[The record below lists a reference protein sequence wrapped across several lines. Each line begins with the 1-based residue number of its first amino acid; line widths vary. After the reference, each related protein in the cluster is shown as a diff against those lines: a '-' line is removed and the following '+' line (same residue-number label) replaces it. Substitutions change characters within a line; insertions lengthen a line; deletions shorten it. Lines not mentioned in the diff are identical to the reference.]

1 MTPRGTTR
9 FAGADPTRLPTGLD
23 LRAISIIEGVR
34 AGLAAALPVAASA
47 WLNQPLLSLA
57 ALGALLTCICDPGG
71 TLRRRLPV
79 LLGFVAAG
87 ALLLGGFG
95 FIRGFG
101 IVPTILLAGPALFCT
116 GYLRAWGAATQAL
129 GNLLAVVLLL
139 GTDDGLSL
147 NAALS
152 VAALFAA
159 GGAWALLLTL
169 VFWRIHP
176 FGPARRSVADVWDAL
191 AAHARMLQRL
201 LETEK
206 SGQELTPHHWE
217 AQARAGRGAI
227 RAAIERARDILMGT
241 AEQRGGISGP
251 AAQNMIRLEAAEQLF
266 ALMIALSD
274 HLEAAAPSRRPAGA
288 VLLRRLRPLLRV
300 MADATERETIA
311 RTPRLECTMAAMI
324 AAAAPDPSLARLARG
339 FAERLRV
346 ALKLVDPAQYLPGSG
361 IQGDAGI
368 TLRQRLIA
376 PLQANFTWASATMR
390 HAVRVASVVTMALA
404 ATLVWHGPYTHWLTI
419 TLVLVMQPF
428 FATTWQ
434 RTLERVGGT
443 LFGGIVAAALSA
455 LLHTRLHL
463 AGLLPVLGA
472 LALAVRQVSYAVYIA
487 VYTPVV
493 ILLVEQIRPL
503 EDQRSIALA
512 RAGFTI
518 LGGLIAVA
526 ANMIL
531 WPSWE
536 PEQVKSDLAK
546 AIAAHAAYAR
556 AVLRQTGADP
566 GAARRQAGLASN
578 NLEATLQRAM
588 HEPRRGQRDRLQAI
602 LVADAALRRIA
613 GRLVALSIDPQT
625 ACAASAAATRQWIM
639 ATLQALAEGN
649 PTEPRPETPSGIEGL
664 ERLARQVELLA
675 FSLRKAETRPTNAGA
690 RAKLPAMPAIAGAA
704 QE

>member
-1 MTPRGTTR
+1 MTPRGTSR
-9 FAGADPTRLPTGLD
+9 FSGADPMRLATGLD

-34 AGLAAALPVAASA
+34 AGLSAALPVAASV
-47 WLNQPLLSLA
+47 WLHQPLLSLA

-79 LLGFVAAG
+79 LAGFVAAG

-95 FIRGFG
+95 YLRGYG
-101 IVPTILLAGPALFCT
+101 ILPTVLAAGPVLFCL

-139 GTDDGLSL
+139 GTDDPLPL
-147 NAALS
+147 R
-152 VAALFAA
+152 VAVDVGTLFAA

-201 LETEK
+201 LETEIA
-206 SGQELTPHHWE
+206 GHDVNPLAWE
-217 AQARAGRGAI
+217 AQARAGRGSV
-227 RAAIERARDILMGT
+227 RAAIERARDTLMDT
-241 AEQRGGISGP
+241 AASRGAVSGP
-251 AAQNMIRLEAAEQLF
+251 AAQNFMRLEAAEQVF
-266 ALMIALSD
+266 ALLIALSD
-274 HLEAAAPSRRPAGA
+274 VLEQAPADLRPRALA
-288 VLLRRLRPLLRV
+288 MLRRLRPLLRV
-300 MADATERETIA
+300 MADATEREQIA
-311 RTPRLECTMAAMI
+311 RQPRMERAMAAMLRTG
-324 AAAAPDPSLARLARG
+324 APDPSLRG
-339 FAERLRV
+339 LSRALVEKLRV

-361 IQGDAGI
+361 VQGDAGI
-368 TLRQRLIA
+368 PLRQRLLGPA
-376 PLQANFTWASATMR
+376 QANLSWASATMR
-390 HAVRVASVVTMALA
+390 HAIRMSAVVTLALA
-404 ATLVWHGPYTHWLTI
+404 GTLLRHGPYTHWLTI

-443 LFGGIVAAALSA
+443 LFGGVMAALLSA
-455 LLHTRLHL
+455 VMHSRLHL

-493 ILLVEQIRPL
+493 ILLVEEIRPL
-503 EDQRSIALA
+503 EDQTSIALA
-512 RAGFTI
+512 RAGYTV

-526 ANMIL
+526 ANALL

-536 PEQVKSDLAK
+536 PEQVRRDLHTAV
-546 AIAAHAAYAR
+546 AAHAAYAR
-556 AVLRQTGADP
+556 AVFLRGGADP
-566 GAARRQAGLASN
+566 GPARRQAGLASN

-588 HEPRRGQRDRLQAI
+588 HEPRRGQRNRLQAV

-613 GRLVALSIDPQT
+613 GRLVALSIDPAG
-625 ACAASAAATRQWIM
+625 ACAASADTRHWIIE
-639 ATLQALAEGN
+639 ALDALAAGHDPSPAPEEG
-649 PTEPRPETPSGIEGL
+649 SGVEGVD
-664 ERLARQVELLA
+664 RLARQVELLA
-675 FSLRKAETRPTNAGA
+675 FSLRKEGGEADRFGSAPRETV
-690 RAKLPAMPAIAGAA
+690 PAIN
-704 QE
+704 